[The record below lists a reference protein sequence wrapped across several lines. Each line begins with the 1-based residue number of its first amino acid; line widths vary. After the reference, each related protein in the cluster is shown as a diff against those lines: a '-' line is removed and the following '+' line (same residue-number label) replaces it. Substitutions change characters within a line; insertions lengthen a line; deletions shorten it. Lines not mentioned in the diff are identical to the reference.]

1 MKNIDIKDIFG
12 KAIRIVA
19 FVLLASVVFL
29 FISAGCERK
38 TFYDEWNYMA
48 KLNEFYS
55 MEEDSLDYVVVGSS
69 HAYCTVNPLEVWEEN
84 GIAGFVLATQQQ
96 PLRASYHYIKEA
108 FKTQSPEYVFLE
120 GYMICGEDNYDPAVL
135 YDALDPLK
143 FSFNKLEMVN
153 NLVEYDQRPE
163 FYLNILK
170 YHTRWSSLPANKIEA
185 LFEDNIDIHK
195 GFVPVRGS
203 YVGEANQIPD
213 YDSYKDVEL
222 SEFNLEVLNDIYEL
236 VEDNGSE
243 LILLIGPYATVPE
256 EEWLCER
263 IKAEIKWAEGKG
275 VSVLDYAVKLD
286 ELGID
291 PAADY
296 YDATHLDVSGA
307 AKISAHLA
315 AYLGE
320 KGIKENER
328 IDKEQWQKDFDEYYE
343 VAKNDLEPAV
353 EDEALE
359 E

>member
-1 MKNIDIKDIFG
+1 MKSIDIKDVLN
-12 KAIRIVA
+12 KAFRMVA

-38 TFYDEWNYMA
+38 TYYDEWNYMA

-55 MEEDSLDYVVVGSS
+55 MEEDTLDYIVVGSS

-108 FKTQSPEYVFLE
+108 FKTQSPKYVILE
-120 GYMICGEDNYDPAVL
+120 GYMICGEENYDPAVL

-185 LFEDNIDIHK
+185 LFEDNIDIYK
-195 GFVPVRGS
+195 GYVPVRGS

-222 SEFNLEVLNDIYEL
+222 SEHNLEILNDIYDL
-236 VEDNGSE
+236 VKDNGSE
-243 LILLIGPYATVPE
+243 LVLMIGPYSTVPE
-256 EEWLCER
+256 EEWLCEK
-263 IKAEIKWAEGKG
+263 IKAEIKWAEEKD
-275 VSVLDYAVKLD
+275 VPVLDYALKLD
-286 ELGID
+286 ELLID
-291 PAADY
+291 PASDY

-307 AKISAHLA
+307 AKISARFA
-315 AYLGE
+315 SYLSEMGLEASDGIDEE
-320 KGIKENER
+320 K
-328 IDKEQWQKDFDEYYE
+328 WQEDFDEYYE
-343 VAKNDLEPAV
+343 TAKSDLEPSA
-353 EDEALE
+353 E
-359 E
+359 EIE